1 MPLERKGTE
10 NSSDIKCLSHKDG
23 AAEVSFNKYANM
35 EEIPEKW
42 TTAHVVPRVKWSSS
56 VSQLASINA
65 S

>member
-1 MPLERKGTE
+1 
-10 NSSDIKCLSHKDG
+10 
-23 AAEVSFNKYANM
+23 M

-65 S
+65 SEAKLIKTLINKDN